1 MRTPPQREILEELA
15 MLALESDSRGL
26 KFDYSDEDLLN
37 ASIIFNSVLGTKL
50 YDLCTQEEQSFE
62 LMKQQSQKLGEELRL
77 LIYTFTNIDMHQIAK
92 K

>member
-50 YDLCTQEEQSFE
+50 FDLCSKEEQSFD
-62 LMKQQSQKLGEELRL
+62 LMKQQAQKLGEELRL